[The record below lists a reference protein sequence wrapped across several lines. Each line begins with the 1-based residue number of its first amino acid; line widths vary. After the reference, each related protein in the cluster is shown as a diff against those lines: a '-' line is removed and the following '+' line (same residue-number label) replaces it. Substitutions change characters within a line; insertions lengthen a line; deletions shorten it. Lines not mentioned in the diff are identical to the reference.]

1 MKALI
6 MDEERHLIVKDMP
19 KPQEKDENIIIKV
32 EAASICGTDM
42 RTFLKG
48 NAKIDPPRILG
59 HECAGTI
66 IHAGSLAKEHGYHE
80 GERVTV
86 APAIGCGQCPA
97 CKKGHTNMC
106 DHLTTIGFQY
116 EGVFAPY
123 VEIPEQAIIM
133 ENVIKLPD
141 NISYDN
147 ASLIEP
153 AACALNGQ
161 SYMHIEPGDHVV
173 IYGSGIIGCI
183 HAELAFL
190 KGAAKV
196 MIVEPVEKRGKIAME
211 KVPGIIWINPF
222 TQNTVEEVM
231 RETDNYGADVVIT
244 ATSVPSV
251 HTEAQIIAAKMG
263 RISLFGGLPGEGK
276 GYLDSNLI
284 HYKEL
289 QVCGVH
295 ATTVHFMKEI
305 MNLMEEGKLNLGKYV
320 EMTTNIDNIM
330 NAFAA
335 IRDKNIMQDPEKYRE
350 CHEKLYR
357 IYSDIGEYARKNG
370 QVHVCVEAMYSP
382 HHTPWT
388 IEGTKEFLKN
398 IYSLDGNAIYT
409 TVDIGH
415 MTGQHKFRK
424 PEKEAIEKSLFNHP
438 IKGYCPLWLGSDS
451 AYAIWDDA
459 AAGKLDKKQA
469 VINILEEMKKYS
481 YQFSIDERDSDL
493 YVWVEELACYSP
505 IMHIQQTDG
514 ITSPHSPFTKEN
526 NEKGIVEG
534 KKLLE
539 AIAASYEKE
548 EKGMP
553 PKTDKIVMA
562 LELFA
567 SNTEHPHEIKNN
579 MRETREYWK
588 QYIPE
593 DGVRLDQLLE
603 RL

>member
-251 HTEAQIIAAKMG
+251 HTEAQI
-263 RISLFGGLPGEGK
+263 
-276 GYLDSNLI
+276 
-284 HYKEL
+284 
-289 QVCGVH
+289 
-295 ATTVHFMKEI
+295 
-305 MNLMEEGKLNLGKYV
+305 
-320 EMTTNIDNIM
+320 
-330 NAFAA
+330 
-335 IRDKNIMQDPEKYRE
+335 
-350 CHEKLYR
+350 
-357 IYSDIGEYARKNG
+357 
-370 QVHVCVEAMYSP
+370 
-382 HHTPWT
+382 
-388 IEGTKEFLKN
+388 
-398 IYSLDGNAIYT
+398 
-409 TVDIGH
+409 
-415 MTGQHKFRK
+415 
-424 PEKEAIEKSLFNHP
+424 
-438 IKGYCPLWLGSDS
+438 
-451 AYAIWDDA
+451 
-459 AAGKLDKKQA
+459 
-469 VINILEEMKKYS
+469 
-481 YQFSIDERDSDL
+481 
-493 YVWVEELACYSP
+493 
-505 IMHIQQTDG
+505 
-514 ITSPHSPFTKEN
+514 
-526 NEKGIVEG
+526 
-534 KKLLE
+534 
-539 AIAASYEKE
+539 
-548 EKGMP
+548 
-553 PKTDKIVMA
+553 
-562 LELFA
+562 
-567 SNTEHPHEIKNN
+567 
-579 MRETREYWK
+579 
-588 QYIPE
+588 
-593 DGVRLDQLLE
+593 
-603 RL
+603 

>member
-1 MKALI
+1 MEYPKIYLAL
-6 MDEERHLIVKDMP
+6 DNCFALKRWVEPETWLPLIKDLGYT
-19 KPQEKDENIIIKV
+19 
-32 EAASICGTDM
+32 SI
-42 RTFLKG
+42 
-48 NAKIDPPRILG
+48 
-59 HECAGTI
+59 
-66 IHAGSLAKEHGYHE
+66 
-80 GERVTV
+80 
-86 APAIGCGQCPA
+86 
-97 CKKGHTNMC
+97 
-106 DHLTTIGFQY
+106 
-116 EGVFAPY
+116 
-123 VEIPEQAIIM
+123 QA
-133 ENVIKLPD
+133 
-141 NISYDN
+141 SYDN
-147 ASLIEP
+147 EFDMLYNTKEYIDSWLERLT
-153 AACALNGQ
+153 AAEKQ
-161 SYMHIEPGDHVV
+161 
-173 IYGSGIIGCI
+173 YG
-183 HAELAFL
+183 
-190 KGAAKV
+190 AKV
-196 MIVEPVEKRGKIAME
+196 QSFYSGYQTYRTSGLAHPDRRVVNSIVEGWIKPAVKIAGERNADMGFALH
-211 KVPGIIWINPF
+211 GIP
-222 TQNTVEEVM
+222 E
-231 RETDNYGADVVIT
+231 
-244 ATSVPSV
+244 
-251 HTEAQIIAAKMG
+251 
-263 RISLFGGLPGEGK
+263 
-276 GYLDSNLI
+276 
-284 HYKEL
+284 
-289 QVCGVH
+289 
-295 ATTVHFMKEI
+295 
-305 MNLMEEGKLNLGKYV
+305 
-320 EMTTNIDNIM
+320 
-330 NAFAA
+330 
-335 IRDKNIMQDPEKYRE
+335 NIMQDPEKYRE

-493 YVWVEELACYSP
+493 YAWVEELACYSP

>member
-123 VEIPEQAIIM
+123 VEIPKQAIIM
-133 ENVIKLPD
+133 ENVIKLSD

-161 SYMHIEPGDHVV
+161 SYMHIEPGDRVV

-196 MIVEPVEKRGKIAME
+196 MIVEPVEKRGKLAME
-211 KVPGIIWINPF
+211 KVPGVIWINPF

-231 RETDNYGADVVIT
+231 KETDNYGADVVIT

-251 HTEAQIIAAKMG
+251 HTEA
-263 RISLFGGLPGEGK
+263 
-276 GYLDSNLI
+276 
-284 HYKEL
+284 
-289 QVCGVH
+289 
-295 ATTVHFMKEI
+295 
-305 MNLMEEGKLNLGKYV
+305 
-320 EMTTNIDNIM
+320 
-330 NAFAA
+330 
-335 IRDKNIMQDPEKYRE
+335 
-350 CHEKLYR
+350 
-357 IYSDIGEYARKNG
+357 
-370 QVHVCVEAMYSP
+370 
-382 HHTPWT
+382 
-388 IEGTKEFLKN
+388 
-398 IYSLDGNAIYT
+398 
-409 TVDIGH
+409 
-415 MTGQHKFRK
+415 
-424 PEKEAIEKSLFNHP
+424 
-438 IKGYCPLWLGSDS
+438 
-451 AYAIWDDA
+451 
-459 AAGKLDKKQA
+459 
-469 VINILEEMKKYS
+469 
-481 YQFSIDERDSDL
+481 
-493 YVWVEELACYSP
+493 
-505 IMHIQQTDG
+505 
-514 ITSPHSPFTKEN
+514 
-526 NEKGIVEG
+526 
-534 KKLLE
+534 
-539 AIAASYEKE
+539 
-548 EKGMP
+548 
-553 PKTDKIVMA
+553 
-562 LELFA
+562 
-567 SNTEHPHEIKNN
+567 
-579 MRETREYWK
+579 
-588 QYIPE
+588 
-593 DGVRLDQLLE
+593 
-603 RL
+603 

>member
-32 EAASICGTDM
+32 EAASICETDM

-123 VEIPEQAIIM
+123 VEIPKQAIIM

-211 KVPGIIWINPF
+211 KVPGVIWINPF

-231 RETDNYGADVVIT
+231 KETDNYGADVVIT

-276 GYLDSNLI
+276 GHLDSNLI

-305 MNLMEEGKLNLGKYV
+305 INLMEEGRLNLGKYV

-335 IRDKNIMQDPEKYRE
+335 IRDKNIMKVV
-350 CHEKLYR
+350 
-357 IYSDIGEYARKNG
+357 
-370 QVHVCVEAMYSP
+370 VHPQE
-382 HHTPWT
+382 
-388 IEGTKEFLKN
+388 
-398 IYSLDGNAIYT
+398 
-409 TVDIGH
+409 
-415 MTGQHKFRK
+415 
-424 PEKEAIEKSLFNHP
+424 
-438 IKGYCPLWLGSDS
+438 
-451 AYAIWDDA
+451 
-459 AAGKLDKKQA
+459 
-469 VINILEEMKKYS
+469 
-481 YQFSIDERDSDL
+481 
-493 YVWVEELACYSP
+493 
-505 IMHIQQTDG
+505 
-514 ITSPHSPFTKEN
+514 
-526 NEKGIVEG
+526 
-534 KKLLE
+534 
-539 AIAASYEKE
+539 
-548 EKGMP
+548 
-553 PKTDKIVMA
+553 
-562 LELFA
+562 
-567 SNTEHPHEIKNN
+567 
-579 MRETREYWK
+579 
-588 QYIPE
+588 
-593 DGVRLDQLLE
+593 
-603 RL
+603 

>member
-141 NISYDN
+141 NISYD
-147 ASLIEP
+147 
-153 AACALNGQ
+153 
-161 SYMHIEPGDHVV
+161 IEPGDHVV

-335 IRDKNIMQDPEKYRE
+335 IRDKNIMKVV
-350 CHEKLYR
+350 
-357 IYSDIGEYARKNG
+357 
-370 QVHVCVEAMYSP
+370 VHPQE
-382 HHTPWT
+382 
-388 IEGTKEFLKN
+388 
-398 IYSLDGNAIYT
+398 
-409 TVDIGH
+409 
-415 MTGQHKFRK
+415 
-424 PEKEAIEKSLFNHP
+424 
-438 IKGYCPLWLGSDS
+438 
-451 AYAIWDDA
+451 
-459 AAGKLDKKQA
+459 
-469 VINILEEMKKYS
+469 
-481 YQFSIDERDSDL
+481 
-493 YVWVEELACYSP
+493 
-505 IMHIQQTDG
+505 
-514 ITSPHSPFTKEN
+514 
-526 NEKGIVEG
+526 
-534 KKLLE
+534 
-539 AIAASYEKE
+539 
-548 EKGMP
+548 
-553 PKTDKIVMA
+553 
-562 LELFA
+562 
-567 SNTEHPHEIKNN
+567 
-579 MRETREYWK
+579 
-588 QYIPE
+588 
-593 DGVRLDQLLE
+593 
-603 RL
+603 

>member
-123 VEIPEQAIIM
+123 VEIPKQAIIM

-196 MIVEPVEKRGKIAME
+196 MIVEPVEKRGKIAIE
-211 KVPGIIWINPF
+211 KVPGVIWINPF

-231 RETDNYGADVVIT
+231 
-244 ATSVPSV
+244 
-251 HTEAQIIAAKMG
+251 
-263 RISLFGGLPGEGK
+263 K
-276 GYLDSNLI
+276 GHLDSNLI

-305 MNLMEEGKLNLGKYV
+305 INLMEEGRLNLGKYV

-335 IRDKNIMQDPEKYRE
+335 IRDKNIMKVV
-350 CHEKLYR
+350 
-357 IYSDIGEYARKNG
+357 
-370 QVHVCVEAMYSP
+370 VHPQE
-382 HHTPWT
+382 
-388 IEGTKEFLKN
+388 
-398 IYSLDGNAIYT
+398 
-409 TVDIGH
+409 
-415 MTGQHKFRK
+415 
-424 PEKEAIEKSLFNHP
+424 
-438 IKGYCPLWLGSDS
+438 
-451 AYAIWDDA
+451 
-459 AAGKLDKKQA
+459 
-469 VINILEEMKKYS
+469 
-481 YQFSIDERDSDL
+481 
-493 YVWVEELACYSP
+493 
-505 IMHIQQTDG
+505 
-514 ITSPHSPFTKEN
+514 
-526 NEKGIVEG
+526 
-534 KKLLE
+534 
-539 AIAASYEKE
+539 
-548 EKGMP
+548 
-553 PKTDKIVMA
+553 
-562 LELFA
+562 
-567 SNTEHPHEIKNN
+567 
-579 MRETREYWK
+579 
-588 QYIPE
+588 
-593 DGVRLDQLLE
+593 
-603 RL
+603 